1 MEALGANLGTY
12 YTNFY
17 REDEQR
23 AQAIKNID
31 SATGGVL
38 EPLLKSLA
46 DGTRPAQELRDSFR
60 AIVEAQDLTTESGQR
75 TYAALIGVSGA
86 FAALTPAA
94 AEASMAIEKAAASA
108 AALASF
114 NGSVM
119 SAVGN
124 EFAETKRAMDDFK
137 KSFAEFRLE
146 LTGGSAALND
156 QTQLAALY
164 QQFSYTSKRAAAGD
178 ALAMSQL
185 SAVSS
190 AYLNAAKQL
199 AVDPESY
206 ISALSSVGGA
216 LDGANRGADLVVAS
230 GKEQMGQFYA
240 AVSGNTTYNKPT
252 PATDELKLLRIAVGM
267 LTERLKNI
275 ENNTRDTS
283 DAVNGR
289 GASPMRVLQ
298 D

>member
-1 MEALGANLGTY
+1 MSNVTVVSDFNKALQSLPFENLKNLSFDAAYGLIQFAGGMEALGANLGTY

-185 SAVSS
+185 CGVIGLSERSK
-190 AYLNAAKQL
+190 AACC
-199 AVDPESY
+199 
-206 ISALSSVGGA
+206 
-216 LDGANRGADLVVAS
+216 
-230 GKEQMGQFYA
+230 
-240 AVSGNTTYNKPT
+240 
-252 PATDELKLLRIAVGM
+252 
-267 LTERLKNI
+267 
-275 ENNTRDTS
+275 
-283 DAVNGR
+283 
-289 GASPMRVLQ
+289 
-298 D
+298 